1 MSDFVQQA
9 RQLFIDV
16 CFNFGSVRDDAV
28 TVDFNE
34 NLYLAVYCPPVARGI
49 ELRLVT
55 LDDNYDLTEYLG
67 YRESCYFQ
75 TLQDVIAEI
84 EPINIEIEDNL
95 SGPLP
100 A

>member
-1 MSDFVQQA
+1 MTTYNKHDNYLLIMA
-9 RQLFIDV
+9 LT
-16 CFNFGSVRDDAV
+16 GSVRADAV

-34 NLYLAVYCPPVARGI
+34 NLYLAVYCPPVADGI

-55 LDDNYDLTEYLG
+55 LDDNFDLTEYLG

-84 EPINIEIEDNL
+84 QRLNVQIPDYL
-95 SGPLP
+95 AGPLP